1 MRKEGLKKDGGPKN
15 GNVEDPDLD
24 SSAGVSENNEAANLN
39 GSGGGDSEVN
49 EVDPFDGLDPTNNV
63 DATKKKPKKGAKE
76 TVLPVNV
83 SDLAATGDEDDDADA
98 DGDGDYE
105 VEDIV
110 DHKVE
115 RKKKFYL
122 VRWKNYGS
130 ESDTWEP
137 EDSLSCPEIIEKY
150 NSSLP
155 ADQKPGKKSKKA
167 AKEEKPAAKS
177 TSTKPKRAAASKP
190 AVTDDDADEAENDF
204 EVEDIIDHKK
214 ERGKN
219 VFLIRWK
226 GYGAASDTWEP
237 EATLSC
243 PAIVNKYKKTNMTDE
258 PVAKKSSKSPKK
270 EKKEKKEKKDKKPK
284 KEKSEQDYEVQ
295 LIVDEKK
302 EKGETK
308 FLVRWKGWSPDSD
321 TWEPESS
328 LNCPELIKKYRDN
341 QKQKRPSTKRAA
353 SSSKVKYT
361 EPDEFDIEEIAVSPK
376 KKAKTTVSAADEDY
390 EVEVIVDHK
399 TEKNKKFYLVKWKGW
414 AASHNT
420 WEPESSLSC
429 PAIVKKYLESSKS
442 KKTTK
447 KQVESEKKS
456 PKKKEEKKAKKS
468 AKKAL
473 KTKASKKAVAEVEAD
488 WEVEE
493 ITDVKY
499 NDDGTKDFLI
509 RWKGCDVSQ
518 DTWEPE
524 SNVDCPALINKF
536 MNKVD
541 DDDVVVPKKKTRKA

>member
-1 MRKEGLKKDGGPKN
+1 MRKEGLKKDGPKN
-15 GNVEDPDLD
+15 GTVEDPDLD
-24 SSAGVSENNEAANLN
+24 SSAGVSETNEAANLN
-39 GSGGGDSEVN
+39 GSSGGGDSEVN

-63 DATKKKPKKGAKE
+63 DATKKKSKKGAKE
-76 TVLPVNV
+76 TVVPVNV
-83 SDLAATGDEDDDADA
+83 SDLAATGNDDDDADE
-98 DGDGDYE
+98 DGDYE

-115 RKKKFYL
+115 KKKKMYL
-122 VRWKNYGS
+122 VRWKNYGP

-155 ADQKPGKKSKKA
+155 ADQKPGKKLKKA
-167 AKEEKPAAKS
+167 AKEEEKPAAKS
-177 TSTKPKRAAASKP
+177 TSTKPKRAAALKP
-190 AVTDDDADEAENDF
+190 AVTDDADEAEDDY
-204 EVEDIIDHKK
+204 EVEDIINHRK

-226 GYGAASDTWEP
+226 GFEASSDTWEP
-237 EATLSC
+237 ESTLSC
-243 PAIVNKYKKTNMTDE
+243 PAIVNKYKKANMADE

-270 EKKEKKEKKDKKPK
+270 EKKEKREKKPK
-284 KEKSEQDYEVQ
+284 KEKADKDYEVH

-321 TWEPESS
+321 TWEPEES

-361 EPDEFDIEEIAVSPK
+361 EPDEDDIVEQVVSPK
-376 KKAKTTVSAADEDY
+376 KKAKVVAAEDEDY

-399 TEKNKKFYLVKWKGW
+399 TEKGKKFYLVKWKGW
-414 AASHNT
+414 ADSNNT

-429 PAIVKKYLESSKS
+429 PAIVKKYLESSKV

-447 KQVESEKKS
+447 NQAVSEKKS
-456 PKKKEEKKAKKS
+456 TKKEEKKVKKG

-509 RWKGCDVSQ
+509 RWKGCDASQ

-541 DDDVVVPKKKTRKA
+541 EDEVVVPKKKTRKA

>member
-1 MRKEGLKKDGGPKN
+1 MRKEGLKKDGFKN
-15 GNVEDPDLD
+15 GTVEDPDLD

-39 GSGGGDSEVN
+39 GSSGGGDSEVN

-63 DATKKKPKKGAKE
+63 DATKKKTKKGAKE
-76 TVLPVNV
+76 TVVPVNV
-83 SDLAATGDEDDDADA
+83 SDLAAADDDDADA
-98 DGDGDYE
+98 DADGDYE

-110 DHKVE
+110 DHKVD
-115 RKKKFYL
+115 KKKKVYL
-122 VRWKNYGS
+122 VRWKNYGP

-150 NSSLP
+150 NNSLP

-167 AKEEKPAAKS
+167 GKEEKPAAKS

-190 AVTDDDADEAENDF
+190 AVTDDADEADDDY

-226 GYGAASDTWEP
+226 GFEAASDTWEP
-237 EATLSC
+237 ESTLSC
-243 PAIVNKYKKTNMTDE
+243 PAIVSKYKKENMADE

-270 EKKEKKEKKDKKPK
+270 EKKEKKVKQPK
-284 KEKSEQDYEVQ
+284 KEKPDKDYEVQ
-295 LIVDEKK
+295 LIVGEKK
-302 EKGETK
+302 EKGETM

-328 LNCPELIKKYRDN
+328 LNCPELIKKYKDN
-341 QKQKRPSTKRAA
+341 QEQKRPSTKRAA

-361 EPDEFDIEEIAVSPK
+361 EPDEDDIEVQVVSPK
-376 KKAKTTVSAADEDY
+376 KKAKTAAAAEDEDY

-399 TEKNKKFYLVKWKGW
+399 LEKGKKFYLVKWKGW
-414 AASHNT
+414 AASNNT

-429 PAIVKKYLESSKS
+429 PAIVKKYLESSKA
-442 KKTTK
+442 KKSTK
-447 KQVESEKKS
+447 KPAVSEKAT
-456 PKKKEEKKAKKS
+456 KKKEDKKDKKS
-468 AKKAL
+468 AKKTL
-473 KTKASKKAVAEVEAD
+473 KTKASKKAVEVEAD

-509 RWKGCDVSQ
+509 RWKGCDASQ

-541 DDDVVVPKKKTRKA
+541 DDEVVVPKKKTRKA